1 MQKLSGKD
9 RRLKILEKLSSSEK
23 AITGSAL
30 AKEFGVS
37 RQVIVT
43 DIALI
48 KATKPELISTSSGYK
63 LMEAQR
69 NVRIFKVRHSNEETA
84 DELQTIIDLGG
95 NVIDVFVEHKIYGTI
110 RAPLN
115 IQCKR
120 DIENFMADLRS
131 GVSTPLMSITQG
143 YHFHTIEARS
153 EAILDDIEDSLKKK
167 GFLIQSQK
175 KSVVWEAKS
184 YGIALPK

>member
-1 MQKLSGKD
+1 
-9 RRLKILEKLSSSEK
+9 
-23 AITGSAL
+23 
-30 AKEFGVS
+30 
-37 RQVIVT
+37 
-43 DIALI
+43 
-48 KATKPELISTSSGYK
+48 
-63 LMEAQR
+63 
-69 NVRIFKVRHSNEETA
+69 
-84 DELQTIIDLGG
+84 
-95 NVIDVFVEHKIYGTI
+95 
-110 RAPLN
+110 
-115 IQCKR
+115 
-120 DIENFMADLRS
+120 MADLRS